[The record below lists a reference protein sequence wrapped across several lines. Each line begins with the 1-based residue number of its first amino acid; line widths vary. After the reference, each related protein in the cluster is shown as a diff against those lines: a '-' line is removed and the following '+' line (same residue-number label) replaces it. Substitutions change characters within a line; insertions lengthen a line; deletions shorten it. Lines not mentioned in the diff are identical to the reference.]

1 MSADIHITL
10 FTLMSDKNFSF
21 EELATSASLA
31 RGVYGYVRDKAT
43 GTEDVN
49 NKNGKL
55 IDLGLLELAVSPI
68 SVPIGLASL
77 PFTSYLLVR
86 APFTAPCKTCKE
98 REEVNQ
104 EIKTLYQGEYSV
116 KEENQRRL
124 EVISKAELLDVCMH
138 ATDLEPIPPEKPEN
152 DACDADDEA
161 SV

>member
-55 IDLGLLELAVSPI
+55 IDLGVSP
-68 SVPIGLASL
+68 
-77 PFTSYLLVR
+77 
-86 APFTAPCKTCKE
+86 E
-98 REEVNQ
+98 
-104 EIKTLYQGEYSV
+104 
-116 KEENQRRL
+116 
-124 EVISKAELLDVCMH
+124 H
-138 ATDLEPIPPEKPEN
+138 
-152 DACDADDEA
+152 DACDETSDI
-161 SV
+161 VC